1 MRNYLKIHHLIALS
15 KPEQSVNFKTWQF
28 IKKYFFI
35 GRKCFCCKSVYY
47 RRELFWLQERVEI
60 KVLRGTLKNEKHC
73 NFLFSKSN
81 EKEEKI
87 SKLNV
92 RNVDKRM
99 EQKKT

>member
-1 MRNYLKIHHLIALS
+1 M
-15 KPEQSVNFKTWQF
+15 
-28 IKKYFFI
+28 
-35 GRKCFCCKSVYY
+35 YY

-60 KVLRGTLKNEKHC
+60 KVLRETLKNGKHC

>member
-1 MRNYLKIHHLIALS
+1 M
-15 KPEQSVNFKTWQF
+15 
-28 IKKYFFI
+28 
-35 GRKCFCCKSVYY
+35 YY